1 MGGYH
6 VLHPSAT
13 MPLMFRWLHTLY
25 QFSRPHTILGT
36 TLSVL
41 GLYVVAAVY
50 RAGSDVRLEHD
61 AGLLLGTLLA
71 TLAANVYI
79 VGLNQLTDV
88 EIDRINKPELPLAAG
103 DLSLRAGTGLVVAS
117 LLLALVLALLL
128 GRYLLLA
135 VVLGMLVGTLY
146 SLPPVRLKRFHVW
159 AAASIFSVRGLV
171 ANLFLFLHFHTAL
184 GGAALVPPHVWSL
197 TAFILALSLVIA
209 WFKDVPDMAGDRR
222 FRIATLSLRLGAR
235 PVMRLGLLLLA
246 VAYVALALAALVALP
261 AVNGPVLAALHA
273 ALLVLLWQRARRTDP
288 EQPRQ
293 MARFYRFVWAL
304 FYAEYAVFPL
314 ACLLA

>member
-1 MGGYH
+1 
-6 VLHPSAT
+6 
-13 MPLMFRWLHTLY
+13 
-25 QFSRPHTILGT
+25 
-36 TLSVL
+36 L
-41 GLYVVAAVY
+41 GLYVVAAAY

-103 DLSLRAGTGLVVAS
+103 ALSLRAGAALVVAS
-117 LLLALVLALLL
+117 LLLSLLLALLL

-159 AAASIFSVRGLV
+159 AAASIFQRARPGCQP
-171 ANLFLFLHFHTAL
+171 
-184 GGAALVPPHVWSL
+184 AALSPLPHGARWCQPSCR
-197 TAFILALSLVIA
+197 
-209 WFKDVPDMAGDRR
+209 P
-222 FRIATLSLRLGAR
+222 RLGAHRLHPGAEPGHCLVSRMCRIWPATGAFALPRSACSWAPGRWCGWGYSCWPSPTSPWRWR
-235 PVMRLGLLLLA
+235 PVL
-246 VAYVALALAALVALP
+246 ALP

-273 ALLVLLWQRARRTDP
+273 VLLVLLWQRARRTDP
-288 EQPRQ
+288 EQPAQ
-293 MARFYRFVWAL
+293 MARFYRFVWSL
-304 FYAEYAVFPL
+304 FYAEYVVFPL